1 MPAAAFPPDEAERLA
16 ALQAYEILDTD
27 PEEAFDELTRLAAKI
42 CGTPIVL
49 VSLVDEDRQWF
60 KSRMGLD
67 VDSTPR
73 ESSFCA
79 HAILD
84 QQHVLTVPDASKDPR
99 FADNPLVTGDF
110 HLRFYAGAPLVTP
123 TGHALGAICAIDRV
137 PRELDPAQ
145 REALQIIGRQ
155 IIAQMELRKGLVL
168 MRRQVEQEIAG
179 RRQAES
185 ARELAT
191 AAAQARSEFLAMM
204 SHELRTPMNGV
215 IGMAA
220 LMQGTDLDD
229 EQRDYLETIRLSG
242 DALLAVIN
250 DILDFSRI
258 DAGQMPMEQVPLEP
272 RRVADDALEMV
283 IARAGAKG
291 LRLRIQSDTTVPR
304 RVLGDAMRLRQV
316 LLNLLDNAIKF
327 TDAGEVLLRIGSA
340 GPDMLRI
347 DVSDTGIGIS
357 EAGISRLF
365 APFSQVDP
373 SMTRSYGGTGL
384 GLVICKRLV
393 ELMGGQ
399 IGVTSEPGRGTT
411 FQFTV
416 RAPAC
421 SETAE
426 AGLVASRPAAAELD
440 RGTAER
446 FPARI
451 LLVEDNAINQKLAL
465 KVLERMGYPADLA
478 GNGIAALQALERQS
492 YDIVLMDI
500 HMPQMDGLD
509 ATREIRLRGAGSST
523 SPWIIA
529 MTADAMQG
537 DRERCLDAGMNDY
550 IAKPMQLQAVQ
561 EAIAAWG
568 TRSRHRVR

>member
-16 ALQAYEILDTD
+16 ALQTYEILDTA
-27 PEEAFDELTRLAAKI
+27 PEEAFDELTRLAAQI

-67 VDSTPR
+67 ADSTPR

-84 QQHVLTVPDASKDPR
+84 QQHVLTVPDATKDPR

-168 MRRQVEQEIAG
+168 MRRQVEQEIAE

-283 IARAGAKG
+283 IARAGTKG

-347 DVSDTGIGIS
+347 EVSDTGIGIS
-357 EAGISRLF
+357 EAGIGRLF

-416 RAPAC
+416 RAPLC

-451 LLVEDNAINQKLAL
+451 LLVEDNSINQKLAL

-478 GNGIAALQALERQS
+478 GNDIAALQALERQS